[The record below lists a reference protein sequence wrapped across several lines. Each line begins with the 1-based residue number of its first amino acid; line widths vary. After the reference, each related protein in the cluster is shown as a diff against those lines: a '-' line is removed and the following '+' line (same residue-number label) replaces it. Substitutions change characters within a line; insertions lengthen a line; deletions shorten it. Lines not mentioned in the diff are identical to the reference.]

1 MESGLKER
9 TWGGIVK
16 EIPGRVGSFKPI
28 LCMTN
33 FERSHLFNNYRLL
46 DIFPDQITFTQ
57 KVQSGNIKFIQN
69 LSPFGIAD
77 FAESAAL

>member
-1 MESGLKER
+1 
-9 TWGGIVK
+9 
-16 EIPGRVGSFKPI
+16 
-28 LCMTN
+28 MTN
-33 FERSHLFNNYRLL
+33 FERSHLFNDYIRLY
-46 DIFPDQITFTQ
+46 IFSDQITFTK